1 MTSWVLMLVLFL
13 PQTFTDV
20 LMTKR
25 LQTLQSVDVAV
36 ERIVQALADTDQLD
50 NTFIFYTSDHGEP
63 RLERTLH
70 IFSSQVII
78 SASLVSSKGRL
89 SPMISTPTSPSS
101 CEVPESRPTASGT
114 SPSLTLTWP
123 PPSSTLPG

>member
-1 MTSWVLMLVLFL
+1 MGVLLMLVFFL

-50 NTFIFYTSDHGEP
+50 NTFIFYTSDHGET
-63 RLERTLH
+63 RVERTALAFNNF
-70 IFSSQVII
+70 IFSPPRI
-78 SASLVSSKGRL
+78 S
-89 SPMISTPTSPSS
+89 
-101 CEVPESRPTASGT
+101 SRPVW
-114 SPSLTLTWP
+114 SPQREGFPL
-123 PPSSTLPG
+123 

>member
-1 MTSWVLMLVLFL
+1 MGVLLMLVFFL

-50 NTFIFYTSDHGEP
+50 NTFIFYTSDHGKS
-63 RLERTLH
+63 RLERT
-70 IFSSQVII
+70 
-78 SASLVSSKGRL
+78 
-89 SPMISTPTSPSS
+89 T
-101 CEVPESRPTASGT
+101 
-114 SPSLTLTWP
+114 
-123 PPSSTLPG
+123 

>member
-1 MTSWVLMLVLFL
+1 MVNWLIILILT
-13 PQTFTDV
+13 QTFTDL

-63 RLERTLH
+63 GVERTSLTSLN
-70 IFSSQVII
+70 ILSSQDII
-78 SASLVSSKGRL
+78 SDSLGS
-89 SPMISTPTSPSS
+89 
-101 CEVPESRPTASGT
+101 
-114 SPSLTLTWP
+114 
-123 PPSSTLPG
+123 

>member
-1 MTSWVLMLVLFL
+1 MLVFL

-50 NTFIFYTSDHGEP
+50 NTFIFYTSDHGKS
-63 RLERTLH
+63 RRERT
-70 IFSSQVII
+70 I
-78 SASLVSSKGRL
+78 
-89 SPMISTPTSPSS
+89 
-101 CEVPESRPTASGT
+101 
-114 SPSLTLTWP
+114 
-123 PPSSTLPG
+123 